1 MNGYLTKAQLHAFER
16 GVEAF
21 RDGKTRQDN
30 PYPPEADYFGL
41 WDEGYQKEQNGATPH
56 ADAG

>member
-1 MNGYLTKAQLHAFER
+1 MNGYLTKAQLHAYER

-21 RDGKTRQDN
+21 RAGKGRQDN

-41 WDEGYQKEQNGATPH
+41 WEEGYLKEQDCGPRR

>member
-1 MNGYLTKAQLHAFER
+1 MNDYLTKAQLHALER
-16 GVEAF
+16 GAAAF
-21 RDGKTRQDN
+21 RGGKSRQDN

-41 WDEGYQKEQNGATPH
+41 WEEGFLKEQNEDTTR